1 MPSGK
6 SSSSKTLRVSI
17 IIRALNE
24 EKHLGRLLGA
34 IARQGLRD
42 PEVILVDSGSTDRTL
57 TIARQHKAK
66 IVHIRPQDFTFGRSL
81 NLGIRR
87 ASGDVIVLASAHVFP
102 EHDDWLAKLV
112 APFADTQVAMTY
124 GKQRGTDESQFS
136 ENQHFR
142 KWFPDHSNLQQPHGF
157 ANNANSAVRKKVWQA
172 MPFDE
177 ELTGLEDL
185 AWASWAH
192 AEGYTIAYV
201 AEAGVYHI
209 HNETAAQIINRHRRE
224 AIALRQILPAST
236 FSFLNFLSLF
246 VRTTLSDYAAA
257 LRQGQ
262 FLRQLINIPRFR
274 FLQYWGTYRGYR
286 DPAQPSSQLKRVFYY
301 PPDSLEPQ
309 PAPPGRH
316 KARNPRTRDKSA

>member
-1 MPSGK
+1 MPPG
-6 SSSSKTLRVSI
+6 SKKTPRVSI

-24 EKHLGRLLGA
+24 EKHLGRLLSA
-34 IARQGLRD
+34 IQRQSLPD

-57 TIARQHKAK
+57 AIARQYKAT
-66 IVHIRPQDFTFGRSL
+66 IVHIKPQDFTFGRSL
-81 NLGIRR
+81 NLGIRK
-87 ASGDVIVLASAHVFP
+87 ASGDVMVLASAHVFP
-102 EHDDWLAKLV
+102 ENDDWLKHLV
-112 APFADTQVAMTY
+112 APFTDPQVAMTY

-136 ENQHFR
+136 ESQHFR
-142 KWFPDHSNLQQPHGF
+142 KWFPETSALAQPHGF
-157 ANNANSAVRKKVWQA
+157 ANNANSAVRKSVWQT

-201 AEAGVYHI
+201 AEAGVYHV
-209 HNETAAQIINRHRRE
+209 HTETAAQIMNRHRRE
-224 AIALRQILPAST
+224 AIALRQILPEST
-236 FSFLNFLSLF
+236 FSFFNFLSLL

-262 FLRQLINIPRFR
+262 FLHQLINIPRFR

-301 PPDSLEPQ
+301 PPDSLEPR
-309 PAPPGRH
+309 PAPPGRR
-316 KARNPRTRDKSA
+316 KARNKSA

>member
-1 MPSGK
+1 MPPG
-6 SSSSKTLRVSI
+6 SKKTPRVSI

-24 EKHLGRLLGA
+24 EKHLGRLLNA
-34 IARQGLRD
+34 IQRQSLPD

-57 TIARQHKAK
+57 AIARQYKAT
-66 IVHIRPQDFTFGRSL
+66 IVHIKPQDFTFGRSL
-81 NLGIRR
+81 NLGIRK
-87 ASGDVIVLASAHVFP
+87 ASGDIMVLASAHVFP
-102 EHDDWLAKLV
+102 ENDDWLKHLV
-112 APFADTQVAMTY
+112 APFADPQVAMTY

-136 ENQHFR
+136 ESQHFR
-142 KWFPDHSNLQQPHGF
+142 KWFPETSALAQPHGF
-157 ANNANSAVRKKVWQA
+157 ANNANSAVRKSVWQT

-201 AEAGVYHI
+201 AEAGVYHV
-209 HNETAAQIINRHRRE
+209 HAETAAQIMNRHRRE
-224 AIALRQILPAST
+224 AIALRQILPEST
-236 FSFLNFLSLF
+236 FSFFNFLGLL

-262 FLRQLINIPRFR
+262 FLRQFINIPRFR

-301 PPDSLEPQ
+301 PPGSLEPR
-309 PAPPGRH
+309 PAPPGRR
-316 KARNPRTRDKSA
+316 KARNKSA